1 MEQKPLV
8 EDKVKGS
15 ADAGSPVRIQN
26 TQVWPGDP
34 LAPLARVQDIEARG
48 VRKITTGGEGL
59 FLFLSLSFHFPQHA
73 IRNFLFWIEFALRR
87 APLHSRPLL
96 WPWSYSFP
104 SKSPP

>member
-1 MEQKPLV
+1 MEQKSLA

-48 VRKITTGGEGL
+48 VRKITTGITGL
-59 FLFLSLSFHFPQHA
+59 WL
-73 IRNFLFWIEFALRR
+73 
-87 APLHSRPLL
+87 
-96 WPWSYSFP
+96 P
-104 SKSPP
+104 SVQSDVAF

>member
-1 MEQKPLV
+1 MEQKSLV

-48 VRKITTGGEGL
+48 VRKITTWITGL
-59 FLFLSLSFHFPQHA
+59 WLQTLKATWLFDPSMSALPSLPPAAECKS
-73 IRNFLFWIEFALRR
+73 WIV
-87 APLHSRPLL
+87 H
-96 WPWSYSFP
+96 
-104 SKSPP
+104 PPTGNVSWV